1 MPRWARS
8 SRAEAVL
15 TAGSRA
21 LRPAWLHGV
30 HPLRGFRLPGLFEE
44 GSQRALRTP
53 AACSRPDTNR
63 KHHAAYTLASGEKGA
78 SVLSALARVLR
89 ASPSFFPPRNIP
101 VHIHMQDRLG

>member
-21 LRPAWLHGV
+21 LRAAWLHGV

-44 GSQRALRTP
+44 DSQSALRTP

-63 KHHAAYTLASGEKGA
+63 KHHAAYTPASGEKGA
-78 SVLSALARVLR
+78 RVLCVGSR
-89 ASPSFFPPRNIP
+89 ESSESFPQLLPT
-101 VHIHMQDRLG
+101 